1 MEGIE
6 HLMENQAFSKR
17 AGSHQEGY
25 VRYGSSYG
33 SGYENICGAPQI
45 VYVPQGRM
53 SESEAGGPATGNVP
67 VLLLLG
73 LYGLLAVFT
82 LARLLTANLTAF
94 QVLQGDPAVT
104 AGKRFRRDL
113 AVGRESFNPG
123 QISKLITAISM
134 TMDREH
140 IGKGSDAKYDISWDN
155 RSTAVS
161 TQSRNQKPQFP
172 LPRRSTQE
180 MPALSKEYRSHV
192 PYSLPVYG
200 VHESKG
206 RYTRN
211 AADCTS
217 PVVYVMSQSDS
228 RTSYAQYGVLG
239 ALLAGIPALLS
250 AIATGAPTI
259 ITNDNN

>member
-134 TMDREH
+134 TKDREH
-140 IGKGSDAKYDISWDN
+140 IERA
-155 RSTAVS
+155 A
-161 TQSRNQKPQFP
+161 
-172 LPRRSTQE
+172 
-180 MPALSKEYRSHV
+180 MP
-192 PYSLPVYG
+192 
-200 VHESKG
+200 
-206 RYTRN
+206 N
-211 AADCTS
+211 MTS
-217 PVVYVMSQSDS
+217 PGIIGRLQCPHRAGIRSLNFHCQD
-228 RTSYAQYGVLG
+228 
-239 ALLAGIPALLS
+239 ALLRRCLHFQKNTEVMYLIVCQSMGFMKARDATLETLLTVLAL
-250 AIATGAPTI
+250 
-259 ITNDNN
+259 